1 MTKFK
6 RHDIAIRLE
15 TPTIYNLFSHNFRIT
30 YRSLRTYILLYVT
43 LPLLASKSQEFIPS
57 VGRFLIK
64 IVQLVLFKLFC
75 CWFAFFIIPFSLQSP
90 FSLYFFVCKF
100 LFCCLINNN
109 SRAFLSHTFLR
120 RGKCSG
126 DLQYICMKNIR
137 TELKCSLLFCFLVW
151 HSDNMFIGNNVSSSF
166 CCISIDLLF

>member
-1 MTKFK
+1 MTLL
-6 RHDIAIRLE
+6 AIRLE

-43 LPLLASKSQEFIPS
+43 LPLLASKSQEFTPS
-57 VGRFLIK
+57 VGRFVIK

-75 CWFAFFIIPFSLQSP
+75 CWFAFLIIPFSLQSP
-90 FSLYFFVCKF
+90 FSLNCKLYCICKF

-109 SRAFLSHTFLR
+109 SKTFLSHTFLR

-126 DLQYICMKNIR
+126 DLQYICMKNIK
-137 TELKCSLLFCFLVW
+137 TEFKCTLLVCFLVW
-151 HSDNMFIGNNVSSSF
+151 QFRYNLLICNIVS
-166 CCISIDLLF
+166 